1 MKAAMELAMP
11 PGGVV
16 VVTGAGSGI
25 GRAAAAAFHGLGA
38 QVVAVDVDAERLDG
52 LRSELGGSPRCETA
66 AADVSSAASVA
77 EVFERAAG
85 LGGCRILVNAA
96 GVGVNKPLSDHGERD
111 WERVIGI
118 NLRGSFLCLQE
129 AARQMTVQGEGAA
142 DGPEEGGGAGAG
154 GAGSADRGRIINIA
168 SVVGFRP
175 GPIAEIAY
183 DTSKGAVVQMTRSAA
198 LELAPRGVRV
208 NAVAPGP
215 VPTRLFDT
223 PPVQPEGPMPL
234 GFGEVEDIVDS
245 ILFLASDRAR
255 WITGHILVVDGG
267 WLIRPG

>member
-1 MKAAMELAMP
+1 MKADMELAL
-11 PGGVV
+11 PGGGAV

-25 GRAAAAAFHGLGA
+25 GRAAAAAFHELGA
-38 QVVAVDVDAERLDG
+38 QVVALDVDADRLDG
-52 LRSELGGSPRCETA
+52 LRSELGGSDRCTTA
-66 AADVSSAASVA
+66 AADVSSASSVA
-77 EVFERAAG
+77 RAFEPAAG
-85 LGGCRILVNAA
+85 LGGCRVLVNAA
-96 GVGVNKPLSDHGERD
+96 GVGVNKPLLEHGERD
-111 WERVIGI
+111 WDRVIDI

-129 AARQMTVQGEGAA
+129 AVRQMTEGEGAA
-142 DGPEEGGGAGAG
+142 GEGEAA
-154 GAGSADRGRIINIA
+154 AEVPDRGRIINIA

-175 GPIAEIAY
+175 GPIPEIAY
-183 DTSKGAVVQMTRSAA
+183 DTSKGGVVQMTRSAA

-234 GFGEVEDIVDS
+234 GFGQVDDIVDAV
-245 ILFLASDRAR
+245 LFLASDRAR

-267 WLIRPG
+267 WSIRPG

>member
-1 MKAAMELAMP
+1 MKAAMEMAF
-11 PGGVV
+11 PGGAV

-25 GRAAAAAFHGLGA
+25 GRAAAAAFHELGA
-38 QVVAVDVDAERLDG
+38 QVAAVDVDAGRLEE
-52 LRSELGGSPRCETA
+52 LRSELGGSDRCTTV
-66 AADVSSAASVA
+66 AADVSSASSVA
-77 EVFERAAG
+77 RAFEAAAG
-85 LGGCRILVNAA
+85 LGGCRVLVNAA
-96 GVGVNKPLSDHGERD
+96 GVGVNKPLLEHGERD
-111 WERVIGI
+111 WNRVIDI

-129 AARQMTVQGEGAA
+129 AVRQMI
-142 DGPEEGGGAGAG
+142 DGGGAGEGEAAAG
-154 GAGSADRGRIINIA
+154 VPDRGRIINIA

-175 GPIAEIAY
+175 GPIPEIAY

-234 GFGEVEDIVDS
+234 GFGEVDDIVDTV
-245 ILFLASDRAR
+245 LFLASDRAR

-267 WLIRPG
+267 WSIRPG

>member
-11 PGGVV
+11 AGGAA

-25 GRAAAAAFHGLGA
+25 GRAAAVAFHELGA
-38 QVVAVDVDAERLDG
+38 QVVAVDVDAGRLDG
-52 LRSELGGSPRCETA
+52 LRTELGDSPRCATA

-77 EVFERAAG
+77 GVFERAAG

-96 GVGVNKPLSDHGERD
+96 GVGVNKPLLDHGERD
-111 WERVIGI
+111 WDRVIGI

-129 AARQMTVQGEGAA
+129 AVRQMTGDGEGAA

-154 GAGSADRGRIINIA
+154 VADRGRIINIA

-175 GPIAEIAY
+175 GPIPEIAY

-234 GFGEVEDIVDS
+234 GFGEVDDIVDA